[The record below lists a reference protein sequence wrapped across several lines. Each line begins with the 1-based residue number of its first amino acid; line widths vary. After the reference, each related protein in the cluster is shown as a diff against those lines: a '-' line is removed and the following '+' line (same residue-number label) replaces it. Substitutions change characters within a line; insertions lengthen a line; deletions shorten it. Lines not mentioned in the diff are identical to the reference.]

1 MKKLTIGSAVYDD
14 FEGVYFT
21 YQSLRLNN
29 MDIWD
34 DLDLIVID
42 NNPESAEGQATR
54 DFCHR
59 TNGIRYIPYPDKR
72 STAVRN
78 EIFTNSQA
86 KFSMSIDAH
95 VLFEPDTIKKLISFF
110 EENPETN
117 DLYHGPMF
125 YDEITGHDPCS
136 KMDPVWRDNMFGIWA
151 YDDRGNNKNGDPF
164 EIDMHGLGIFA
175 CRTESWLGFNEDFI
189 GFGGE
194 EGYIHKK
201 FQKAGHKIWCLP
213 FLRWLHRFQR
223 PLGVK
228 YPLILQERVRNYLIG
243 HRELEL
249 PFDEIIDHFG
259 QSVNINE
266 IIQNLDTPPE
276 ATPDSPTEQE
286 KVRQSH
292 NDIQLWENSEVKFQ
306 GNALFR
312 YLKYKLNRSYDGYG
326 SLMQIKTEPPF
337 TEGAKIHSVSSEDPE
352 FPAESIL
359 SDDGSWVTSD
369 ATQGEMPHE
378 LVIDFGSPFSPDLI
392 STLPRPGL
400 NKGIPVDFKI
410 YSSLDLES
418 WQEISHVNILET

>member
-34 DLDLIVID
+34 DLDLLIID
-42 NNPESAEGQATR
+42 NNPDSAEGKATR
-54 DFCHR
+54 QFCNS
-59 TNGIRYIPYPDKR
+59 TNHIRYFPYTEKL
-72 STAVRN
+72 SNSVKN
-78 EIFTNSQA
+78 EIFKRA
-86 KFSMSIDAH
+86 EGEFCMSIDCH
-95 VLFEPDTIKKLISFF
+95 ILFEPDAISRLISFLG
-110 EENPETN
+110 ENKKSD

-125 YDEITGHDPCS
+125 YDQIQGHDPCS
-136 KMDPVWRDNMFGIWA
+136 KMDPVWRGEMWGIWA
-151 YDDRGNNKNGDPF
+151 TDKRGNDKDNEPF
-164 EIDMHGLGIFA
+164 EIEMHGCGVFLA
-175 CRTESWLGFNEDFI
+175 RTESWLGFNEGFR

-194 EGYIHKK
+194 EGYIHTKYRQDGRK
-201 FQKAGHKIWCLP
+201 VWCLP
-213 FLRWLHRFQR
+213 FLRWVHRFNR
-223 PLGVK
+223 PRGVP
-228 YPLILQERVRNYLIG
+228 YPLKVEDKIRNYLIG
-243 HRELEL
+243 HKELGL
-249 PFDEIIDHFG
+249 PLDDIIEHFG
-259 QSVNINE
+259 ESVNINE
-266 IIQNLDTPPE
+266 IIKNLDTPPE
-276 ATPDSPTEQE
+276 STPNSPTEQE

-292 NDIQLWENSEVKFQ
+292 NNIQLWEKSEVKFQ

-337 TEGAKIHSVSSEDPE
+337 PEGAKIHYVSSEDPE
-352 FPAESIL
+352 FPAELIL

-378 LVIDFGSPFSPDLI
+378 LVIDFGSPLSPDLI

-418 WQEISHVNILET
+418 WQEISHVNIFEN